1 MKVGGS
7 GSPPQKVLLPS
18 QKTAIIASTIVGV
31 GVLAL
36 PRIAVEMAGTGAPF
50 ATALAALVGWLGLAI
65 MVKLG
70 NRFPDLTIY
79 QYSQVITGRFFGK
92 VFGLLFAAFFA
103 VLTAL
108 AAREFGEVVVTVV
121 LKRTPL
127 EVTTVILIL
136 LAASATRNNMATFGR
151 IHQFYLP
158 FVVVPGILIVLLSM
172 KNAHSIYLLPLWGT
186 GVRGI
191 LRGTVLVGALFQGFA
206 VAGIT
211 HTYMTDRKVALRA
224 ATEGLA
230 IAGFVY
236 VLAVAGALAVF
247 GPEEIR
253 GLMWPTL
260 ELAKTTAVPGGII
273 ERLDAPFIIVWVTAV
288 FTTVYSTYMLA
299 AVGLTQC
306 CGLQDHKTFV
316 LPLIPVIYVMA
327 LRPSNIE
334 VLYRVISVV
343 GVAGLPLTIGWPA
356 LLWLIAAIRGLR
368 MGEAT

>member
-1 MKVGGS
+1 MGGT
-7 GSPPQKVLLPS
+7 GSPPQKVILPS
-18 QKTAIIASTIVGV
+18 QKMAIIASTILGV

-36 PRIAVEMAGTGAPF
+36 PRIATEMADTGAPL
-50 ATALAALVGWLGLAI
+50 ATALAALVGLLGLVI
-65 MVKLG
+65 MVNLG
-70 NRFPDLTIY
+70 NRFPDMTIY
-79 QYSQVITGRFFGK
+79 QYSQLITGRFFGK
-92 VFGLLFAAFFA
+92 VFGLLFAGFFA

-136 LAASATRNNMATFGR
+136 LAASATRNNMGTFAR

-158 FVVVPGILIVLLSM
+158 FVVIPSVLIVLLSL
-172 KNAHSIYLLPLWGT
+172 KNAHSIYLLPLWGN
-186 GVRGI
+186 GVRGL
-191 LRGTVLVGALFQGFA
+191 LRGTVLIAALFQGFA

-211 HTYMTDRKVALRA
+211 HTYLTNRKLALRA
-224 ATEGLA
+224 ASEGLA

-247 GPEEIR
+247 GPQEIR

-299 AVGLTQC
+299 AVGVAQC
-306 CGLQDHKTFV
+306 CGVQDHKTFV
-316 LPLIPVIYVMA
+316 FPLIPVIYVLA

-334 VLYRVISVV
+334 VLYRIISVV
-343 GVAGLPLTIGWPA
+343 GVAGLPLTICWPA
-356 LLWLIAAIRGLR
+356 LLWLIAAVRGLR
-368 MGEAT
+368 TGEAA